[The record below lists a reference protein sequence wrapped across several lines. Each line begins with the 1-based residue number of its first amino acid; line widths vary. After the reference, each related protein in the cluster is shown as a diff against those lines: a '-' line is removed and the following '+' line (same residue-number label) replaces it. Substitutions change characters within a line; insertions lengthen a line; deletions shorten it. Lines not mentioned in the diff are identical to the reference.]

1 MAEMMHTESGCDAG
15 GTGLESAVEAGRK
28 RPRRDR
34 RKAVDGR
41 TRAARR
47 LAELETAFLSEI
59 PNPSEADRALVSIA
73 ATATLQAEQLRTRIV
88 RGEPTTDDPIRLVN
102 AAARALA
109 ALSRRSTLRGGK
121 RGARPKTFADR
132 LKEGSL

>member
-1 MAEMMHTESGCDAG
+1 MTAD
-15 GTGLESAVEAGRK
+15 EA
-28 RPRRDR
+28 RRERRRIRERVVIDR
-34 RKAVDGR
+34 R

-47 LAELETAFLSEI
+47 LEELEAAFLAEI

-88 RGEPTTDDPIRLVN
+88 RGEPVTDDPVRLVN

-109 ALSRRSTLRGGK
+109 ALSRRSTIRSGK
-121 RGARPKTFADR
+121 RAARPKTFADR